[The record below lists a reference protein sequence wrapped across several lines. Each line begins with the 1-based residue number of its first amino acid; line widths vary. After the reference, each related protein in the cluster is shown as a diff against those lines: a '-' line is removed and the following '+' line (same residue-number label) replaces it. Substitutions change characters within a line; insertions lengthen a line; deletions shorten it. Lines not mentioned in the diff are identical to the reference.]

1 MRNVLDR
8 MICLCGLL
16 ALAPLLA
23 VIAVLV
29 RCGDGGPVLFR
40 QVRVGRGGRSFVLLK
55 FRSMRVDNS
64 GPAITAAG
72 DGRVTKVGRWLRAYK
87 LDELP
92 QLWNVLRGEMS
103 LVGPRPEVRRY
114 VDERD
119 PVWQRVLSVRPG
131 ITDLA
136 TLVYRNE
143 EQLLGEAEEP
153 ERFYRE
159 QVLPEKLRLNLRYLE
174 LSSLARDWRLLVLTV
189 GYSLWPKG
197 FTPETVLRR
206 LAA

>member
-1 MRNVLDR
+1 M
-8 MICLCGLL
+8 
-16 ALAPLLA
+16 
-23 VIAVLV
+23 
-29 RCGDGGPVLFR
+29 
-40 QVRVGRGGRSFVLLK
+40 
-55 FRSMRVDNS
+55 
-64 GPAITAAG
+64 
-72 DGRVTKVGRWLRAYK
+72 
-87 LDELP
+87 
-92 QLWNVLRGEMS
+92 
-103 LVGPRPEVRRY
+103 GPRPEVRRY

>member
-1 MRNVLDR
+1 
-8 MICLCGLL
+8 
-16 ALAPLLA
+16 
-23 VIAVLV
+23 
-29 RCGDGGPVLFR
+29 
-40 QVRVGRGGRSFVLLK
+40 
-55 FRSMRVDNS
+55 MRVDHS

-72 DGRVTKVGRWLRAYK
+72 GGRVTKVGRWLRAYK